1 MSATSVVDSEDEQNK
16 RRSSDETAEVQN
28 SVESLEKQIKIRELV
43 SNEGCFESPININ
56 LSHSTPMNLSPLKWV
71 NFEVPPKKMKLT
83 NSGHT
88 VIFSA
93 KWGQER
99 PYVMD
104 GPFVGRYVF
113 SSWHLHWGINPMEGS
128 EHSVDGVKYP
138 AEMHVVLF
146 KSSYLTQEAAL
157 KEQDGCASLVYFFK
171 LQDTPNP
178 CFQEIIKAL
187 RDIEEPGSSRKI
199 PPSPIISIVRKFTD
213 DYFLYWGAVSTA
225 RCRHY
230 LMWLINRV
238 PIGVSEAQIDAFRY
252 LTDEDGLHLTRNFR
266 ELEDTKG
273 RTVLHINP
281 SGTLHATL
289 HSIPENNN
297 FFAFRCEVQYY
308 RNCNSKYSYEDK
320 NNEEMSDFDD
330 VMDILNYL

>member
-1 MSATSVVDSEDEQNK
+1 MSTVAEGDGEEQTISESFPD
-16 RRSSDETAEVQN
+16 QN
-28 SVESLEKQIKIRELV
+28 SIESIEKQIKIRELV
-43 SNEGCFESPININ
+43 SNEGCFDSPINIS
-56 LSHSTPMNLSPLKWV
+56 LTYSTPMTLSPLKWV

-83 NSGHT
+83 NTGHT

-99 PYVMD
+99 PYIMD

-113 SSWHLHWGINPMEGS
+113 SSWHLHWGISPLEGS
-128 EHSVDGVKYP
+128 EHAVDGVKYP
-138 AEMHVVLF
+138 AEMHVILF

-157 KEQDGCASLVYFFK
+157 KEQDGCAALVYFFK

-178 CFQEIIKAL
+178 CFQDIIMTLK
-187 RDIEEPGSSRKI
+187 DIHDPGTSRKI
-199 PPSPIISIVRKFTD
+199 SPSPITSIVRKFTN
-213 DYFLYWGAVSTA
+213 DYFLYWGAISTA

-252 LTDEDGLHLTRNFR
+252 LTDEEGHHITRNFR
-266 ELEDTKG
+266 ELQDTKD

-281 SGTLHATL
+281 STSRYATL
-289 HSIPENNN
+289 LSIPEDNNY
-297 FFAFRCEVQYY
+297 FTY
-308 RNCNSKYSYEDK
+308 
-320 NNEEMSDFDD
+320 
-330 VMDILNYL
+330 